1 MPMVSVSVSPSTI
14 AEGGNAY
21 FVVSRSVVSS
31 QPLTVFY
38 TLGGNAQLGVDY
50 TLSTSAGQVV
60 IPANQPSTTVVL
72 HVMADAATEKREKIK
87 FNLTNVAGYMLP
99 KRVHRGATL
108 TLPRH

>member
-1 MPMVSVSVSPSTI
+1 MVTLSVSASTV

-21 FVVSRSVVSS
+21 LTVSRSVVSS

-50 TLSTSAGQVV
+50 TLSASAGQVV
-60 IPANQPSTTVVL
+60 IPANQASATVTL

-87 FNLTNVAGYMLP
+87 FNLTNGAGYMLP
-99 KRVHRGATL
+99 KRGHHGATV
-108 TLPRH
+108 TVPRH